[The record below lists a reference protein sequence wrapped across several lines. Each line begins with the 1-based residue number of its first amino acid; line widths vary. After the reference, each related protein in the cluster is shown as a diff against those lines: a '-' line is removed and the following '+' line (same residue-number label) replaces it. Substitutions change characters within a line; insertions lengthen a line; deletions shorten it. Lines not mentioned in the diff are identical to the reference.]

1 MLDISSEI
9 PIDIKD
15 KVNAVVTELA
25 KLNSILKMKIKLLE
39 DSELPKK
46 DDTKKPSKLK
56 KNGLKLESGLHRYFK
71 GSIEYQ
77 TYQLLIRSMKKQ
89 NWRPLNIAWNLR
101 EDKI

>member
-25 KLNSILKMKIKLLE
+25 KLNSILKMKIMLLE

-89 NWRPLNIAWNLR
+89 N
-101 EDKI
+101 

>member
-89 NWRPLNIAWNLR
+89 N
-101 EDKI
+101 

>member
-9 PIDIKD
+9 RIDIKD

-25 KLNSILKMKIKLLE
+25 QFNSILKMKIKLLE

-89 NWRPLNIAWNLR
+89 N
-101 EDKI
+101 

>member
-9 PIDIKD
+9 RIDIKD

-89 NWRPLNIAWNLR
+89 
-101 EDKI
+101 K

>member
-9 PIDIKD
+9 RIDIKD

-89 NWRPLNIAWNLR
+89 N
-101 EDKI
+101 

>member
-56 KNGLKLESGLHRYFK
+56 KNCLKLESGLHRYFK

-89 NWRPLNIAWNLR
+89 N
-101 EDKI
+101 